1 MSVGLRMHGWTDGR
15 MHGWTDGRMEG
26 WTVGW
31 TVGWTDGWMDAPAP
45 KPESGHCGAML
56 SGTKWHVEKVSGNMA
71 SRLSR
76 C

>member
-1 MSVGLRMHGWTDGR
+1 MDGCTDGR
-15 MHGWTDGRMEG
+15 MDGWRDGGMEG
-26 WTVGW
+26 WTD
-31 TVGWTDGWMDAPAP
+31 GWTDGWMDAPAP